1 MQQDP
6 PYVKTH
12 FPCCVPAIPST
23 EEMMR
28 ETQRLIASIPSD
40 SSVEIEARFGRCDT
54 DGFRAGV
61 TETAFNEVHHRLNS
75 CREFVECH
83 DRYRST
89 ADGASLPER
98 DESGW
103 YTVQVFMHKDRT
115 KQRTIRTETVIPNTG
130 SSQRKGLAHSVSHV
144 CKKVLKKVNFRPSAL
159 SMVPPSS
166 VPRTDFRLALSVEQ
180 KIPADEIDKYVET
193 FEVHFKK
200 RKDYTL
206 CPTGTE
212 RPAWRFS
219 LTQRWKGDTLSQAE
233 EDYKNNA
240 PIYEIE
246 LELIDPIYAVQT
258 DPKLLAI
265 SMLMKISNIIG
276 MVEPDLAT
284 TSFYTMDPHARK

>member
-12 FPCCVPAIPST
+12 FPCCVPAIPCT
-23 EEMMR
+23 EDLMR
-28 ETQRLIASIPSD
+28 ETQKLITSLPTD
-40 SSVEIEARFGRCDT
+40 SSVEIEARFGRCDP

-61 TETAFNEVHHRLNS
+61 TEAAFNEVHNRLNS

-83 DRYRST
+83 DRYRA
-89 ADGASLPER
+89 ADGTASMER

-103 YTVQVFMHKDRT
+103 YTVQVFMHKDRA

-130 SSQRKGLAHSVSHV
+130 SGQRKGLLAHSVSHV
-144 CKKVLKKVNFRPSAL
+144 CKKVLKKVNFRPTAL
-159 SMVPPSS
+159 AMVPPST
-166 VPRTDFRLALSVEQ
+166 VPKTDFRLALSVEQ
-180 KIPADEIDKYVET
+180 KIPMDEIDKYVET

-212 RPAWRFS
+212 RPAWRYS

-240 PIYEIE
+240 PIYEVE
-246 LELIDPIYAVQT
+246 LELIDPVYAMQT
-258 DPKLLAI
+258 DAKMLAI
-265 SMLMKISNIIG
+265 SMLMKITNLVG
-276 MVEPDLAT
+276 MIESDLSS
-284 TSFYTMDPHARK
+284 TSFYTMDPHGRK